1 MEQRTLGRSGVVL
14 PVIGFGCGPNAQLM
28 VGSDVEL
35 QQKTVAHALE
45 IGVNFFDTAAL
56 YGDGRSELNLGRA
69 LHELGA
75 TPIVCTKVLL
85 DTSDYADVRGGV
97 LRSVESSLDRLQL
110 TSVSSVMLHNR
121 VGSTRDVRTEGAG
134 VTVGLDDVFGP
145 RGLIV
150 AFDELRRAGI
160 TTTAGFT
167 CFGGEPRAILEL
179 IDSGSFDAL
188 NASYNVV
195 NPSALRPVGP
205 NIGEADYEQVI
216 AAAAARGMGVMAIRV
231 LSSGALLGPVADG
244 KEARLGAIAEEA
256 GESVVGLAIR
266 YVLST
271 SDVTTAIMGI
281 SEPRHLDDAVDAAS
295 RGPLDT
301 ATVTRIEAIA
311 LE

>member
-1 MEQRTLGRSGVVL
+1 MEQRNLGRCGVAL

-28 VGSDVEL
+28 VGSDAEL

-56 YGDGRSELNLGRA
+56 YGDGLSEVNLGRA

-85 DTSDYADVRGGV
+85 DASDYADVRGGV

-110 TSVSSVMLHNR
+110 ASIASVMLHNR

-134 VTVGLDDVFGP
+134 VTIGLDDVFGP
-145 RGLIV
+145 RGLV
-150 AFDELRRAGI
+150 AAFDELRRSGI
-160 TTTAGFT
+160 TTAAGFT
-167 CFGGEPRAILEL
+167 SFGGEPKAIREL

-195 NPSALRPVGP
+195 NPSALSPVGP
-205 NIGEADYEQVI
+205 HIGEDDYEQVI

-231 LSSGALLGPVADG
+231 LSSGALLSPVADG
-244 KEARLGAIAEEA
+244 KEARLGAIAKGV
-256 GESVVGLAIR
+256 GESVVSLAIR

-281 SEPRHLDDAVDAAS
+281 SEPQHLDDAVDAAS
-295 RGPLDT
+295 RGPLDS
-301 ATVTRIEAIA
+301 ATIARIEAIA